1 MIYFGEVVD
10 TLEQVDENSLSAEDK
25 EILYRETIKAIANI
39 VVLIEDDNDLDEDAL
54 ITETDII
61 NDIISNKF
69 GRELWLVIS
78 DVAEAIE
85 EALDIIEDLEHSQE
99 LARQNLLH

>member
-10 TLEQVDENSLSAEDK
+10 ALEQVDENSLSAEDK
-25 EILYRETIKAIANI
+25 ENLYRETIKAIANI

-85 EALDIIEDLEHSQE
+85 ESLDIIEDLEHSQE